1 MAIDHIIICNNV
13 HSVNKQL
20 PNKILH
26 TSTKI
31 SKYYPCLQLTSFWWP
46 IKFARSELQGW
57 IGCVMGKRAFSSVWF
72 EGLKLNAG
80 DKLPSLPVFSCMS
93 WAGPLL
99 SPSVSNPCLVGDRL
113 GESRRAVGVL
123 LLPLL
128 WRRCFEHVILDWII
142 SRAAIC

>member
-31 SKYYPCLQLTSFWWP
+31 SKYYPCLQLT
-46 IKFARSELQGW
+46 
-57 IGCVMGKRAFSSVWF
+57 GCVVGKRAFSSLWL

-99 SPSVSNPCLVGDRL
+99 SPSISNPCLVGDRL

-128 WRRCFEHVILDWII
+128 WRRCFEHVILD
-142 SRAAIC
+142 